1 MFPDTEK
8 HILEETL
15 AACNHDIN
23 EAICCILDGQQGT
36 IKKGMMA
43 IALLST

>member
-8 HILEETL
+8 HILQETL
-15 AACNHDIN
+15 AACNHDN
-23 EAICCILDGQQGT
+23 EAISCILDGQQGT
-36 IKKGMMA
+36 IKKGMMV